1 MTLCVDKTEGRE
13 AALNQHQW
21 QMVQESL
28 RHELGQAAFD
38 SWIRPIVFSPADDH
52 HLRLIAPTTLARKW
66 IESHYTDRIRFFAR
80 RVNPAVTDITI
91 DVGDNH
97 PKITAND
104 AQPTAEGLPLSSPAP
119 VMPFP
124 SASAD
129 LSRFSI
135 QLDPR
140 LTFESFVVGKS
151 NELAFSAARRIA
163 DADAVTFNPLFL
175 YGGVGLGKTHLMHAI
190 AWHIAEKTPHRR
202 VVYLSAEKFMYEFVR
217 AIRFKDTMAFKEM
230 FRSVDVLMIDD
241 VQFISDKNST
251 QEEFFHTFNALIDQN
266 RQVII
271 SADKSPSDLE
281 GIHERLK
288 SRLAWGLVAD
298 IHPTS
303 YELRLG
309 ILQNKA
315 AAMGLPIPQDVIAF
329 LAESI
334 TSNVRELEGALNRIT
349 AHAEIAATPITIE
362 NTRIQLRDMLR
373 SQAKPLTLE
382 SITKTVADHYRLT
395 LQDILA
401 STRLRTIARPRQVA
415 MFMAKE
421 LTPLSLPEIGKYY
434 GGKDHTTVMYA
445 VRKIRQIM
453 DHEPDF
459 ADDMQTLRQKIL
471 G

>member
-1 MTLCVDKTEGRE
+1 M
-13 AALNQHQW
+13 NQHQW
-21 QMVQESL
+21 HTVQESL

-52 HLRLIAPTTLARKW
+52 RLRLIAPTTLARKW

-80 RVNPAVTDITI
+80 RVNPALTDITI
-91 DVGDNH
+91 DVGDIQ
-97 PKITAND
+97 PKVTAND
-104 AQPTAEGLPLSSPAP
+104 PQPAVVDGASVSYPSVVAS
-119 VMPFP
+119 VP

-140 LTFESFVVGKS
+140 LTFDSFVVGKS

-190 AWHIAEKTPHRR
+190 AWHIAEKTPQRR

-315 AAMGLPIPQDVIAF
+315 AAMGLAIPQDVIAF

-349 AHAEIAATPITIE
+349 AHAEISAAPITIE
-362 NTRIQLRDMLR
+362 STRIQLRDMLR
-373 SQAKPLTLE
+373 SQAKPITLE
-382 SITKTVADHYRLT
+382 SLTKTVADHYRLT

-453 DHEPDF
+453 DHDPDF

>member
-1 MTLCVDKTEGRE
+1 M
-13 AALNQHQW
+13 NQHQW

-38 SWIRPIVFSPADDH
+38 NWIRPIVFSPADGH
-52 HLRLIAPTTLARKW
+52 RLRLIAPTTLARKW

-80 RVNPAVTDITI
+80 RVNPALTDITI
-91 DVGDNH
+91 DVGDSH
-97 PKITAND
+97 PKTTAND
-104 AQPTAEGLPLSSPAP
+104 AKPAGNAAPLPSASVVATLPT
-119 VMPFP
+119 
-124 SASAD
+124 ASAD

-190 AWHIAEKTPHRR
+190 AWHIAEKTPQRR

-315 AAMGLPIPQDVIAF
+315 AALGMAIPQDVIAF

-349 AHAEIAATPITIE
+349 AHADITAAPITIE

-373 SQAKPLTLE
+373 SQAKPITLE
-382 SITKTVADHYRLT
+382 SLTKTVAAHYRLT

-453 DHEPDF
+453 DHDPDF
-459 ADDMQTLRQKIL
+459 AEDMQTLRQKIL